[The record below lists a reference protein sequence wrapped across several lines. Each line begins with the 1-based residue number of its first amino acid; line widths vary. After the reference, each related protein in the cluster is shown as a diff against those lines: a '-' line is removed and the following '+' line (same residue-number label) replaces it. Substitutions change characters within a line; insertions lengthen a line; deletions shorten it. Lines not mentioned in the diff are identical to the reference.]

1 MHQLNI
7 VLCLVLIVWL
17 INIEVNLIQLIINYL
32 KKYYGVI
39 IILITKIKNLQ
50 ENHKLVIENVYLF
63 NLFYNLFIKYLHILL
78 VKIKLIYKIF

>member
-17 INIEVNLIQLIINYL
+17 INIEVNLIQLIVNYL

-39 IILITKIKNLQ
+39 IILIIKIKNLQ
-50 ENHKLVIENVYLF
+50 KNHKLVIENVYLF

>member
-17 INIEVNLIQLIINYL
+17 INIEVNLIQLIFNYL

-39 IILITKIKNLQ
+39 IILIIKIKNLQ
-50 ENHKLVIENVYLF
+50 KNHKLVIENVCLF
-63 NLFYNLFIKYLHILL
+63 NLFYNLFIKYLHILS

>member
-17 INIEVNLIQLIINYL
+17 INIEVNLIQLIFNYL

-39 IILITKIKNLQ
+39 IILIIKLKNLQ
-50 ENHKLVIENVYLF
+50 KNHKLVIENVCLF

>member
-17 INIEVNLIQLIINYL
+17 INIEVNLIQLIFNYL

-39 IILITKIKNLQ
+39 IILIIKIKNLQ
-50 ENHKLVIENVYLF
+50 KNHKLVIENVCLF

>member
-17 INIEVNLIQLIINYL
+17 INIEVNLIQLIFNYL

-39 IILITKIKNLQ
+39 IILIIKIKNLQ
-50 ENHKLVIENVYLF
+50 KNHKLVIENGCLF

>member
-1 MHQLNI
+1 LHQLNI

-39 IILITKIKNLQ
+39 IILIIKIKNLQ

>member
-1 MHQLNI
+1 LHQLNI

-17 INIEVNLIQLIINYL
+17 INIEVNLIQLIFNYL

-39 IILITKIKNLQ
+39 IILIIKLKNLQ
-50 ENHKLVIENVYLF
+50 KNHKLVIENVCLF

>member
-39 IILITKIKNLQ
+39 IILIIKIKNLQ